1 MTILNRRI
9 PIFSYAHEVSKVIMM
24 EEHVIIEEMH
34 NKNPLTVFSVY
45 TDIQSRI
52 VRGLGQEILASL
64 EVGITPEDG
73 TGKGVVCSGEVIDRC
88 YGQFWLWILG
98 AYEVV
103 RTMSQAEQCFSP
115 RVVIELKGLKK
126 RLAILRMPFAKQE
139 LRGKP
144 IPVRTEPSIYGIGAS
159 PPDLRFEVEGQII
172 SIREFVVEYTRVFDS
187 ITRSDILADHR
198 ANSAA

>member
-1 MTILNRRI
+1 MLLSTSCYRT
-9 PIFSYAHEVSKVIMM
+9 EG
-24 EEHVIIEEMH
+24 
-34 NKNPLTVFSVY
+34 T
-45 TDIQSRI
+45 
-52 VRGLGQEILASL
+52 QEAA
-64 EVGITPEDG
+64 GYP
-73 TGKGVVCSGEVIDRC
+73 
-88 YGQFWLWILG
+88 
-98 AYEVV
+98 
-103 RTMSQAEQCFSP
+103 
-115 RVVIELKGLKK
+115 
-126 RLAILRMPFAKQE
+126 RMPFAKQE